1 MCWWPAANPFVERV
15 IESMS
20 NPYQSPQ
27 SAVMSSAHSASGAG
41 AVIQL
46 VVGLLCAVIA
56 ALLPMLV
63 IPTFHEVFISFGAQL
78 PQLTKVAVAYH
89 LWLWLLPLLVVA
101 ARLFWPAKHRRSKA
115 SCKACGTSRV
125 APRSQTTGR
134 TGPNRARC
142 AARAGAGAM
151 RCFPGTA

>member
-1 MCWWPAANPFVERV
+1 MHRWPAAIPFVERV

-27 SAVMSSAHSASGAG
+27 SAVMSSAQSASGAG

-101 ARLFWPAKHRRSKA
+101 ARLFWPAARRRAKA
-115 SCKACGTSRV
+115 SCWIGVLGLVITV
-125 APRSQTTGR
+125 VVTTL
-134 TGPNRARC
+134 
-142 AARAGAGAM
+142 AM
-151 RCFPGTA
+151 YMPILRLDAVI

>member
-1 MCWWPAANPFVERV
+1 
-15 IESMS
+15 MS

-27 SAVMSSAHSASGAG
+27 SAVVSSVQSDSGAG

-46 VVGLLCAVIA
+46 VVGLLCAIIA

-63 IPTFHEVFISFGAQL
+63 IPTFHEVFLSFGAQL

-101 ARLFWPAKHRRSKA
+101 ARLFWPAKRRRAKA
-115 SCKACGTSRV
+115 SCWIGVLGLVITV
-125 APRSQTTGR
+125 VVTTL
-134 TGPNRARC
+134 
-142 AARAGAGAM
+142 AM
-151 RCFPGTA
+151 YMPILRLDAVI

>member
-1 MCWWPAANPFVERV
+1 MHRWSVATPFVERV

-27 SAVMSSAHSASGAG
+27 SAVVSSVQTTSGAG

-46 VVGLLCAVIA
+46 VVGLLCAIIA

-78 PQLTKVAVAYH
+78 PLLTKVAVGYH

-101 ARLFWPAKHRRSKA
+101 AGLFWPAKHRRSKA
-115 SCKACGTSRV
+115 SCWIGVLGLVITV
-125 APRSQTTGR
+125 VVTTL
-134 TGPNRARC
+134 
-142 AARAGAGAM
+142 AM
-151 RCFPGTA
+151 YMPILRLDAVI